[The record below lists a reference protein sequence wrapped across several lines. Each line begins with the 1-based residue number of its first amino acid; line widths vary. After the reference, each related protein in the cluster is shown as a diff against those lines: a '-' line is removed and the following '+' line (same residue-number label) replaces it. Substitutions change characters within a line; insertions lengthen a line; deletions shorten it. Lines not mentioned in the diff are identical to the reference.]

1 MHSQIFGGLIPE
13 NRLGAFV
20 NQDLDPY
27 LQRLYLKYGA
37 APLVAES
44 RLTNHQGG
52 NDASPARYKRVPVT
66 GWRDWVLEDVSPIY
80 QYLQRRVCHF

>member
-1 MHSQIFGGLIPE
+1 MFPVVGKVHSQIFGGLIPD

-52 NDASPARYKRVPVT
+52 NDASPLLVT
-66 GWRDWVLEDVSPIY
+66 RES
-80 QYLQRRVCHF
+80 Q